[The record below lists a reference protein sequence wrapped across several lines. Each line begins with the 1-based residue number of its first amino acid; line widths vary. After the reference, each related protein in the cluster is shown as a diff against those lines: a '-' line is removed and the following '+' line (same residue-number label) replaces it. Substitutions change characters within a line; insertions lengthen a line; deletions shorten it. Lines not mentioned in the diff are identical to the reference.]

1 MTTNAVP
8 KNQPKSGQLSAT
20 PQGNFGDPNSG
31 PGAFAAEVKTQID
44 GVGAK
49 VDAVAGTVETL
60 TTQVG
65 QFGARIEAV
74 ESRPVVTSEDMDA
87 KFAKVASGDQFAEVA
102 EQLKALETKVERQ
115 GQFGGTQPKPDDAWT
130 RYFNSPEFAEYLKGQ
145 CKDKDG
151 VKLNVEPIF
160 GRSLGGQFAVT
171 VDNTLVGSLD
181 VPAQR
186 AGVIELLRDPI
197 GLVDVV
203 QFVPPINSQNYE
215 YYKETLQSETAVVGT
230 ALTVAID
237 GDPTPKTTCTVANSE
252 GFVPGV
258 LVLFFD
264 ASEAVLASKTLVSK
278 DDATGVLTFATD
290 DLDFDASIGWKV
302 TTEEILATA
311 EGALK
316 PAGFIA
322 AEQNTL
328 SLQTIAVWLETTRQR
343 LQYTNV
349 TDLASWINR
358 KLPQRLR
365 ETLEW
370 HLLYGSGTNSQL
382 HGFLNSGILPAGQT
396 DTWSTDMETGDTRAD
411 LVLWSATQIPGDVRT
426 VAVLHKNDWFRI
438 TNYKASDGHYVQNMA
453 EGPTIIN
460 TPGLKA
466 IGNVQ
471 VVLTRK
477 IVETTGLIFA
487 PDAASEVVPAGDAE
501 LWTGF
506 VGEQRV
512 YNKQTHLYE
521 QSLGHAITDTRAFR
535 KVVFDSAPSA

>member
-1 MTTNAVP
+1 MTTKAVTKNLP
-8 KNQPKSGQLSAT
+8 KRGQLSAA
-20 PQGNFGDPNSG
+20 PGGNFGDPNSG
-31 PGAFAAEVKTQID
+31 PGAFATEVKKQID

-49 VDAVAGTVETL
+49 VDDVAEDVANL

-74 ESRPVVTSEDMDA
+74 ESRPAVTSEDMDA
-87 KFAKVASGDQFAEVA
+87 KFAKVASGDQFAEMA

-145 CKDKDG
+145 CKDQGG
-151 VKLNVEPIF
+151 VKLPVDPVF

-203 QFVPPINSQNYE
+203 NFVPPINSQNYE
-215 YYKETLQSETAVVGT
+215 YYTETAQSETAVVGT
-230 ALTVAID
+230 TLTVAID

-258 LVLFFD
+258 LVLFYD

-278 DDATGVLTFATD
+278 DDATGVLTFAAG
-290 DLDFDASIGWKV
+290 DLNFDANAGWKV

-322 AEQNTL
+322 AKQSTL
-328 SLQTIAVWLETTRQR
+328 SLETIAVYLETTRQR
-343 LQYTNV
+343 LQHTNV

-370 HLLYGSGTNSQL
+370 HLLYGEGQNSEL
-382 HGFLNSGILPAGQT
+382 HGFLNSAILPAGQT
-396 DTWSTDMETGDTRAD
+396 DTWSTDMEVGDTRAD
-411 LVLWSATQIPGDVRT
+411 LILWSATQIPGDVRT

-477 IVETTGLIFA
+477 IVETTGLVFA

-501 LWTGF
+501 LWTGY
-506 VGEQRV
+506 VGEQRI

>member
-1 MTTNAVP
+1 MKNKAVP
-8 KNQPKSGQLSAT
+8 NQPKGGKLSQT
-20 PQGNFGDPNSG
+20 PGGNFGDPSTG
-31 PGAFAAEVKTQID
+31 PGAFAAEVKDQID

-49 VDAVAGTVETL
+49 VEAVAGTVDAL
-60 TTQVG
+60 GQKVG
-65 QFGARIEAV
+65 KFGARIEAV
-74 ESRPVVTSEDMDA
+74 ENRPAVDTEDLDA
-87 KFAKVASGDQFAEVA
+87 KFEKLATGEQFATVA
-102 EQLKALETKVERQ
+102 EQIAALETKVERQ

-130 RYFNSPEFAEYLKGQ
+130 RYFNSSEFAEFIKGQ

-151 VKLNVEPIF
+151 VKLNVDPVF

-171 VDNTLVGSLD
+171 VDSTLVGSLD

-215 YYKETLQSETAVVGT
+215 YYKETTQSETAVLGT
-230 ALTVAID
+230 TLTVAID

-258 LVLFFD
+258 LVLFYD

-290 DLDFDASIGWKV
+290 DLDFDATIGWKV

-322 AEQNTL
+322 AEQDTL

-396 DTWSTDMETGDTRAD
+396 DTWSSDMEVGDTRAD
-411 LVLWSATQIPGDVRT
+411 LILWSATQIPGDVRT

-438 TNYKASDGHYVQNMA
+438 TNYKATDGHYVQNMA

-466 IGNVQ
+466 IGSVQ

-477 IVETTGLIFA
+477 IVETTGLVFA

-501 LWTGF
+501 LWTGY

-521 QSLGHAITDTRAFR
+521 QSLGHAITDSRAFR
-535 KVVFDSAPSA
+535 KVVFDAAPS

>member
-1 MTTNAVP
+1 MTKKAVL
-8 KNQPKSGQLSAT
+8 KNQLKGGQLSTA
-20 PQGNFGDPNSG
+20 PQGNFGDPSTG
-31 PGAFAAEVKTQID
+31 PGAFAAEVKKQIGD
-44 GVGAK
+44 VGAK

-60 TTQVG
+60 GQQVG
-65 QFGARIEAV
+65 QFAQRIEAV
-74 ESRPVVTSEDMDA
+74 ESRPAVTSEDMDA

-115 GQFGGTQPKPDDAWT
+115 GQFGGTQPKADDAWT
-130 RYFNSPEFAEYLKGQ
+130 RYFNSPEFAEYLKGE
-145 CKDKDG
+145 CKDDRG
-151 VKLNVEPIF
+151 VKLKVPAVF

-171 VDNTLVGSLD
+171 VDDTLVGSLD
-181 VPAQR
+181 VPTQR

-203 QFVPPINSQNYE
+203 NFVPPINSQNYE
-215 YYKETLQSETAVVGT
+215 YYTETEQSEVAVVGT
-230 ALTVAID
+230 TLTVAID

-258 LVLFFD
+258 LVLFYD
-264 ASEAVLASKTLVSK
+264 ASEAVLASKILVSK
-278 DDATGVLTFATD
+278 DDATGVLTFAAD

-302 TTEEILATA
+302 VSEETLATA

-322 AEQNTL
+322 AKQSTL
-328 SLQTIAVWLETTRQR
+328 SLETIAVYLETTRQR

-370 HLLYGSGTNSQL
+370 HLLYGAGQNSEL

-411 LVLWSATQIPGDVRT
+411 LILWSATQIPGDVRT
-426 VAVLHKNDWFRI
+426 VAVMHKNDWFRL
-438 TNYKASDGHYVQNMA
+438 TNFKASDGHYVQNMA

-477 IVETTGLIFA
+477 IVETTALVFA

-501 LWTGF
+501 LWTGY
-506 VGEQRV
+506 VGTQRI

-535 KVVFDSAPSA
+535 KVVFDSAPS